1 MALTQ
6 EQQAIFDAIL
16 SSLQTNS
23 KTIEQLTPQTSLG
36 ANDWF
41 ELNGGRKVSYTVLRD
56 LITSITDQDSL
67 KALISKNV
75 LKSVSFDVTGSAATL
90 TIKSEGTTISCNA
103 PVVTTQK
110 AGIISV
116 TDYLKL
122 KAADSRA
129 APLPITRVENI
140 PENGIEL
147 PNANSLEDILHYVH
161 AEEASDVSVEVVT
174 DGSAL
179 QLQVRVTGDSNLY
192 YAYDW
197 GDIPEKGIPSHERY
211 YADAAVFVDRSSYS
225 NERLYI
231 WSDDQ
236 SELTAIANENDI
248 YGITSKIGAAS
259 GIAPLGAD
267 GKVPAANLPDNDAT
281 LRFSAVG
288 RVPGATITDGTATR
302 SFEVVWLDNRALAT
316 SHPYTAPTAEEK
328 EVQGRFVAKTGSG
341 IQLTEAS
348 GGDVSTTTTY
358 YSNWEGRDTFCNS
371 GGKPLKNRLYL
382 CTATG
387 RQYDKFPGNNS
398 TGLRCIA
405 APPMDAKKA
414 LFADLWNE
422 ACRDLTNP
430 NNPFGYYDADV
441 DDYPLN
447 GLRLSYAEAIEV
459 YYAGTPR
466 KYDATNFYGGWN
478 KIRTNLPPRA
488 DASNTITVKQMYV
501 NASNI
506 EVANIG
512 AQASNGQNM
521 FSGNHKLRKAIG
533 KLMPP
538 SGSTTNPSL
547 YGTCPIEEIHLGWWG
562 ISVGHFDLHSL
573 PNINA
578 DSLQWMV
585 SNAQATTQGTRTV
598 TLHADAYARLTDD
611 MKALAAEKSITF
623 VCAS

>member
-1 MALTQ
+1 MSDNSYLLAKQ
-6 EQQAIFDAIL
+6 GSEIDSIL
-16 SSLQTNS
+16 
-23 KTIEQLTPQTSLG
+23 
-36 ANDWF
+36 AN
-41 ELNGGRKVSYTVLRD
+41 
-56 LITSITDQDSL
+56 
-67 KALISKNV
+67 
-75 LKSVSFDVTGSAATL
+75 AT
-90 TIKSEGTTISCNA
+90 
-103 PVVTTQK
+103 
-110 AGIISV
+110 
-116 TDYLKL
+116 
-122 KAADSRA
+122 ADH
-129 APLPITRVENI
+129 N
-140 PENGIEL
+140 
-147 PNANSLEDILHYVH
+147 
-161 AEEASDVSVEVVT
+161 
-174 DGSAL
+174 
-179 QLQVRVTGDSNLY
+179 
-192 YAYDW
+192 
-197 GDIPEKGIPSHERY
+197 
-211 YADAAVFVDRSSYS
+211 
-225 NERLYI
+225 
-231 WSDDQ
+231 
-236 SELTAIANENDI
+236 
-248 YGITSKIGAAS
+248 KIGVAG

-281 LRFSAVG
+281 LRFSAVK
-288 RVPGATITDGTATR
+288 RVPGATITDGTATG
-302 SFEVVWLDNRALAT
+302 SFEVVWLDNSALPT
-316 SHPYTAPTAEEK
+316 SYTYSPPTAEEK

-341 IQLTEAS
+341 IYLTEAS
-348 GGDVSTTTTY
+348 GGVVSTTTY
-358 YSNWEGRDTFCNS
+358 YANWAGRDAFCNS
-371 GGKPLKNRLYL
+371 AGKPLKKRLYL

-414 LFADLWNE
+414 LFNDLWNE

-488 DASNTITVKQMYV
+488 DASNSITVRQMYIG
-501 NASNI
+501 ASNI

-521 FSGNHKLRKAIG
+521 FYANIKLRKAIG

-538 SGSTTNPSL
+538 SGNTTNPSL
-547 YGTCPIEEIHLGWWG
+547 YMTCPIEEIHLGWWAA
-562 ISVGHFDLHSL
+562 SVGHFDLRNL
-573 PNINA
+573 PNLNA

-585 SNAQATTQGTRTV
+585 TNAQVTTQGTRQV
-598 TLHADAYARLTDD
+598 TLHADAYACLTDD

>member
-140 PENGIEL
+140 TETGIEL
-147 PNANSLEDILHYVH
+147 PNANSLDDIMQYMQ

-248 YGITSKIGAAS
+248 YGITSKIGAAD

-281 LRFSAVG
+281 LRFSAVE
-288 RVPGATITDGTATR
+288 RVPGATITQGTAKGT
-302 SFEVVWLDNRALAT
+302 FYVVWLDNRALPT
-316 SHPYTAPTAEEK
+316 SYTYSPPTTEEK
-328 EVQGRFVAKTGSG
+328 ELSGRFVAKTGSG

-348 GGDVSTTTTY
+348 GGDVSTTTY
-358 YSNWEGRDTFCNS
+358 YANWAGRDAFCNS
-371 GGKPLKNRLYL
+371 AGKPLKRRVYL
-382 CTATG
+382 CEGTG

-414 LFADLWNE
+414 LFNDLWNE
-422 ACRDLTNP
+422 ACFGFG
-430 NNPFGYYDADV
+430 NNPQTIEGYYDEDTAQYV
-441 DDYPLN
+441 LN
-447 GLRLSYAEAIEV
+447 GMTLSYAEALCV
-459 YYAGTPR
+459 FDAGKMRGSGNTLKYYAGNLR
-466 KYDATNFYGGWN
+466 
-478 KIRTNLPPRA
+478 IRTNLPPVQA
-488 DASNTITVKQMYV
+488 WGSNLYDYP
-501 NASNI
+501 NAFCYCSNL

-512 AQASNGQNM
+512 VQANKCAAAFHGCN
-521 FSGNHKLRKAIG
+521 KLTKVIG
-533 KLMPP
+533 KIWYPEAPVMI
-538 SGSTTNPSL
+538 STPTL
-547 YGTCPIEEIHLGWWG
+547 TEIHFYWN
-562 ISVGHFDLHSL
+562 FDDGNRTLNITNI
-573 PNINA
+573 PNISKE
-578 DSLQWMV
+578 SLQWMIT
-585 SNAQATTQGTRTV
+585 NAATNSPGVRTV

-623 VCAS
+623 VSAS